1 MKIFLNRF
9 FIPVFLLSYVIFFTP
24 KVYSQAGS
32 YYNSISTSSASFVT
46 DLESRI
52 RSPYTRI
59 AYDNY
64 ISTNI
69 NNFAAIDNGNGTKS
83 VFCVYTGYEHIYSGS
98 FSFGTMSREHVF
110 AYSWMPTHPSTS
122 NDQYSDQHHLFPT
135 HQNNANGRRSNH
147 PLGTVVNV
155 TYQFLNG
162 KVGTNNL
169 GQTVYEP
176 MNSFKGDV
184 ARAML
189 FMTIRYDGL
198 SGNDWDFNW
207 LNGTRLPSLSEAPQD
222 LNLLLDW
229 CRQDPPDKWEVDR
242 NNYIQSIQQNRNP
255 FTDHPEYTAY
265 INFNDLTKLNP
276 VYATEA
282 TNHFSSFSS
291 VPTSNSIN
299 LSWTDASG
307 AQLPDGYLILA
318 YDMNNYFVPVDG
330 SEYVTDTIL
339 SDGTAILNT
348 PHTDPN
354 SHTFNNLISTK
365 TYYFTSYS
373 YIGSGASRNYK
384 INGTVPQTNATV
396 SNPLVAEPTNHIT
409 NFAAGTV
416 TQSTA
421 ELTWTDAIPGSQAPS
436 GYLLIANNSN
446 TFTNPSDG
454 VTYTDDMILSDGS
467 AVMNLTYAGANNHS
481 FNGLNSNTGYYFR
494 MYPYNGTGTQR
505 NYKTN
510 GSIPQVNA
518 ATQPGSQNYS
528 SVLLDNFNKAN
539 NNSLGNSLSPFSAVW
554 QETETNN
561 PTSISV
567 SNGYNK
573 SASTTAGRD
582 FAHVDLSS
590 VSGYPSNFTNA
601 GNLLEWAINMRQT
614 RTDPSGFDNNNYGTA
629 FILGKTTSDVT
640 TGEGYAVI
648 LGQSGSTDALRLAKF
663 SNGINGNSRFTNVIS
678 SGDYANQYLSI
689 RVTFDPS
696 NKVWTLYADNA
707 AGNFPQSDP
716 RNAATLMGSTADSS
730 YTDQNLFF
738 TGTLWNHVTG
748 ANDSCIYDDIYIP
761 YNSNTTLDLTLVTE
775 GLYNTMNNRLN
786 KSDTMKVYLRSS
798 SAPYEIVDS
807 SKAVI
812 DSVDFTGT
820 FLFSN
825 ITTGNYYIAV
835 THRNSVET
843 WSNQP
848 LNFTQ
853 SNPSLYDFTNSASK
867 AFGNNLIQKG
877 SKYCIFSGDVNQD
890 GTVDISDLSQIDN
903 DAYNFTSGYVSTD
916 INGDDI
922 VDLTDAAA
930 TDNNA
935 NNFISKITP

>member
-1 MKIFLNRF
+1 MKRI
-9 FIPVFLLSYVIFFTP
+9 FIPIFLLSYVILFTP
-24 KVYSQAGS
+24 KVYSQAGT
-32 YYNSISTSSASFVT
+32 YYNSISTSSVSFVT

-98 FSFGTMSREHVF
+98 FTFGTMSREHVF
-110 AYSWMPTHPSTS
+110 AYSWMPINPPSTS
-122 NDQYSDQHHLFPT
+122 SDPYSDQHHLFPT

-147 PLGTVVNV
+147 PLGIVVNV
-155 TYQFLNG
+155 TYQFLEG

-169 GQTVYEP
+169 GQIVYEP

-189 FMTIRYDGL
+189 YMSVRYDGL
-198 SGNDWDFNW
+198 SGYNWDFNW
-207 LNGTRLPSLSEAPQD
+207 LNGTRLPSLSEAPQNV
-222 LNLLLDW
+222 NLLLEW

-265 INFNDLTKLNP
+265 INFDSLTKLNP
-276 VYATEA
+276 VYASEA
-282 TNHFSSFSS
+282 TNYFGSFSS
-291 VPTSNSIN
+291 VPTSNSIGLN
-299 LSWTDASG
+299 WTDASG
-307 AQLPDGYLILA
+307 AQLPEGYLILA
-318 YDMNNYFVPVDG
+318 YDRDNYFVPIDG
-330 SEYVTDTIL
+330 SEYVADTIL
-339 SDGTAILNT
+339 SDGAAIVNI
-348 PHTDPN
+348 PHTDPD
-354 SHTFNNLISTK
+354 SYTFNNLISTK

-373 YIGSGASRNYK
+373 YTGSGASRNYK

-396 SNPLVAEPTNHIT
+396 SNPLAAEPTNHIT
-409 NFAAGTV
+409 NFAAGAV
-416 TQSTA
+416 TQSSA
-421 ELTWTDAIPGSQAPS
+421 ELTWTDAIPGTQTPS

-446 TFTNPSDG
+446 SFTNPSDG
-454 VTYTDDMILSDGS
+454 VTYTDDIILSDGS
-467 AVMNLTYAGANNHS
+467 ALMNITYEDANNFT
-481 FNGLNSNTGYYFR
+481 FNSLNSNTGYYFR
-494 MYPYNGTGTQR
+494 MYSYNGTGTQR

-510 GSIPQVNA
+510 GSIPQVNS

-528 SVLLDNFNKAN
+528 SVLLDNFSKAN

-554 QETETNN
+554 QETETNS
-561 PTSISV
+561 PTSISL

-582 FAHVDLSS
+582 FAFVDLSS
-590 VSGYPSNFTNA
+590 VSGYPSKFNNA
-601 GNLLEWAINMRQT
+601 GNLLEWAINMRHT

-640 TGEGYAVI
+640 TGEGYAVV
-648 LGQSGSTDALRLAKF
+648 LGQSGSTDAIRLAKF
-663 SNGINGNSRFTNVIS
+663 TSGINGNSRFTNVIS

-696 NKVWTLYADNA
+696 NKVWTLYTDNA
-707 AGNFPQSDP
+707 SGNFPQTDP
-716 RNAATLMGSTADSS
+716 RNATTLMGSSADSS
-730 YTDQNLFF
+730 YTNQNLFF
-738 TGTLWNHVTG
+738 TGTLWNHVSG
-748 ANDSCIYDDIYIP
+748 ANDSCIYDEIYIP
-761 YNSNTTLDLTLVTE
+761 YNSNTTLDLTMITE
-775 GLYNTMNNRLN
+775 GLYNTVNNRLN
-786 KSDTMKVYLRSS
+786 KRDTVTVHLRNS

-812 DSVDFTGT
+812 DSVDFTGAFQ
-820 FLFSN
+820 FLN
-825 ITTGNYYIAV
+825 ITSGNYYIAV
-835 THRNSVET
+835 THRNSIET

-848 LNFTQ
+848 LTITQ
-853 SNPSLYDFTNSASK
+853 GNPAMYDFTNSALK

-877 SKYCIFSGDVNQD
+877 SKFCVYSGDVNQD

-916 INGDDI
+916 INGDYI

>member
-1 MKIFLNRF
+1 M
-9 FIPVFLLSYVIFFTP
+9 FFTP
-24 KVYSQAGS
+24 KVYSQAGT
-32 YYNSISTSSASFVT
+32 YYNSISTSSGSFVT

-64 ISTNI
+64 AATNI
-69 NNFAAIDNGNGTKS
+69 ANFAAIDNGNGTKS

-147 PLGTVVNV
+147 PLGIVVNV
-155 TYQFLNG
+155 TYQFLEG

-169 GQTVYEP
+169 GQIVYEP

-184 ARAML
+184 ARAMFYMSL
-189 FMTIRYDGL
+189 RYDGI
-198 SGNDWDFNW
+198 SGYSWDFNW

-222 LNLLLDW
+222 VNLLLNW

-255 FTDHPEYTAY
+255 FSDHPEYTAY
-265 INFNDLTKLNP
+265 IDFNDLTKLNP
-276 VYATEA
+276 VYAAEA
-282 TNHFSSFSS
+282 TNYFGSFSS
-291 VPTSNSIN
+291 VPTSNSIGLN
-299 LSWTDASG
+299 WNDAAG
-307 AQLPDGYLILA
+307 AQLPDGYLIMA
-318 YDMNNYFVPVDG
+318 YDRNNYFVPVDG
-330 SEYVTDTIL
+330 SEYVADTVL
-339 SDGTAILNT
+339 SDGFAIVNI
-348 PHTDPN
+348 PRTDPD
-354 SHTFNNLISTK
+354 SYTFNNLISTK

-373 YIGSGASRNYK
+373 YTGSGANRNYK

-396 SNPLVAEPTNHIT
+396 SNPLAAEPTNHIT
-409 NFAAGTV
+409 DFAAGAV
-416 TQSTA
+416 SQSSV
-421 ELTWTDAIPGSQAPS
+421 ELTWTDALPGTQAPS

-446 TFTNPSDG
+446 SFINPSDG
-454 VTYTDDMILSDGS
+454 VTYNNDTILSDGS
-467 AVMNLTYAGANNHS
+467 AVVNITYAGANNHI
-481 FNGLNSNTGYYFR
+481 FNGLNSNTGFYFR
-494 MYPYNGTGTQR
+494 MYSYNGTGTQR

-518 ATQPGSQNYS
+518 ATLSGPQNYS
-528 SVLLDNFNKAN
+528 SVLLDNFSKAN

-554 QETETNN
+554 QETETNS
-561 PTSISV
+561 PTSISL

-573 SASTTAGRD
+573 SASTTVGRD
-582 FAHVDLSS
+582 FAFVDLSA
-590 VSGYPSNFTNA
+590 VSGYPSKFNDA
-601 GNLLEWAINMRQT
+601 GNLLEWAVNMRQT

-629 FILGKTTSDVT
+629 FILGKTNSDLT
-640 TGEGYAVI
+640 TGEGYAVV
-648 LGQSGSTDALRLAKF
+648 LGQSGSTDAIRLAKF

-696 NKVWTLYADNA
+696 DKVWTLYADNA
-707 AGNFPQSDP
+707 SGNFPQTDP
-716 RNAATLMGSTADSS
+716 RNTTTLMGSSPDSS
-730 YTDQNLFF
+730 YTNQNLFF
-738 TGTLWNHVTG
+738 TGTLWNHVSG

-761 YNSNTTLDLTLVTE
+761 YNSNITLDLTLVTE

-786 KSDTMKVYLRSS
+786 KRDTMNVYLRSS
-798 SAPYEIVDS
+798 SAPYGILDS

-812 DSVDFTGT
+812 DSVDFTGA

-825 ITTGNYYIAV
+825 ITSGNFYIAV
-835 THRNSVET
+835 THRNSIET

-848 LNFTQ
+848 LNFIQ
-853 SNPSLYDFTNSASK
+853 GSQVLYDFTNSALK

-877 SKYCIFSGDVNQD
+877 SKYCIYSGDVNQD